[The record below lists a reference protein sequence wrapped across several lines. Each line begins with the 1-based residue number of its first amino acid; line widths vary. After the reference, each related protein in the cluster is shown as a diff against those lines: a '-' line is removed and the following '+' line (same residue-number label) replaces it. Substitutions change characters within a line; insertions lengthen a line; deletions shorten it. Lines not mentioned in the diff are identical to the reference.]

1 MPALGM
7 LLDADV
13 PPPQKILGMTTDD
26 LFRYVEVA
34 VLGLV
39 GILVV
44 LMVIRP
50 LLARLFDAV
59 PTMATAG
66 AGAQLLGQNGQPQMA
81 LESYKDAM
89 VASGVTP
96 VRPQDNDAFTRL
108 TRNDSGD
115 DWLKRGIRSD
125 AADLYR
131 QQDLNVTLEH
141 DYWGS
146 SGSGGYSDLKAHTT
160 MLHVDAPLAD
170 GRMFF
175 RTDLVNMNAGSFSTK
190 SDGSYSP
197 SWGTCGEIACTGGS
211 KHQSDSG
218 ASVAVGWKNETWSAD
233 IGTTPMGF
241 NVVDVVGGLSYSN
254 DLGPIG
260 YTLNM
265 HRRPISSSL
274 LAFGG
279 QKDSS
284 SHTGTTWGGVRA
296 DGGGVSMSYDKG
308 EANGVWSSLG
318 VDQLTGKNVAD
329 NWRVRWMTGYY
340 YKVIN
345 EDNRRVTVGLNN
357 MLWHYDKDL
366 SGYTLGQGGYYSPQ
380 EYISFAVPVTW
391 RQRTEN
397 WSWELGGSVS
407 WSHSRTK
414 TMPRYPLLNL
424 IPSDYRADAS
434 QLTEQGSSSQGFG
447 YTARAL
453 VERRVTGNWFVGAA
467 VDIQQAKDYTP
478 SHALLYVRYSAAGW
492 QGDMDMPPQPLV
504 PYADW

>member
-1 MPALGM
+1 M
-7 LLDADV
+7 
-13 PPPQKILGMTTDD
+13 
-26 LFRYVEVA
+26 
-34 VLGLV
+34 
-39 GILVV
+39 
-44 LMVIRP
+44 
-50 LLARLFDAV
+50 
-59 PTMATAG
+59 
-66 AGAQLLGQNGQPQMA
+66 
-81 LESYKDAM
+81 
-89 VASGVTP
+89 
-96 VRPQDNDAFTRL
+96 
-108 TRNDSGD
+108 
-115 DWLKRGIRSD
+115 
-125 AADLYR
+125 
-131 QQDLNVTLEH
+131 
-141 DYWGS
+141 
-146 SGSGGYSDLKAHTT
+146 
-160 MLHVDAPLAD
+160 
-170 GRMFF
+170 
-175 RTDLVNMNAGSFSTK
+175 
-190 SDGSYSP
+190 
-197 SWGTCGEIACTGGS
+197 
-211 KHQSDSG
+211 
-218 ASVAVGWKNETWSAD
+218 GWKNETWSAD

-265 HRRPISSSL
+265 HRRPVSSSL

-284 SHTGTTWGGVRA
+284 SHTGITWGGVRA

-318 VDQLTGKNVAD
+318 VDRLTGKNVAD

-366 SGYTLGQGGYYSPQ
+366 SGYTRARAATIARRSIFRSRYRSPGV
-380 EYISFAVPVTW
+380 SVRKTGHG
-391 RQRTEN
+391 N
-397 WSWELGGSVS
+397 WGSVS

-434 QLTEQGSSSQGFG
+434 QLTEQGSSSRGFG

-467 VDIQQAKDYTP
+467 VDIQQAKDYTRAMRCSTCAIRP
-478 SHALLYVRYSAAGW
+478 PAGRVIWICRRAAGALR
-492 QGDMDMPPQPLV
+492 GLV
-504 PYADW
+504 AE